1 MGVPKVRSGVLH
13 GLHVPSTGT
22 ESPVRKRIV
31 TFVPAGTVAFH
42 QRPVHSARPP
52 AAMGAD
58 TSRPWEL
65 GVVYA
70 SWSRG
75 RRVAFGSS
83 ELEKPFCPMMA
94 VVSLTCRTMSPSS
107 GTAEVHHAATGFV
120 TFHPYQPVTF
130 VIPAT
135 VATTAGSKSPPAPSH
150 GVIPSRL
157 FQVEPNSV
165 QPFVT
170 RCTLMSIGVPLIT
183 TL

>member
-1 MGVPKVRSGVLH
+1 MGVPKVGSAALQ
-13 GLHVPSTGT
+13 GLQEASTGT

-31 TFVPAGTVAFH
+31 TFVPTGTVAFH

-52 AAMGAD
+52 AAMGPD

-65 GVVYA
+65 GVVYV

-75 RRVAFGSS
+75 RRVVFASS

-94 VVSLTCRTMSPSS
+94 VVSLTCRTINPSF
-107 GTAEVHHAATGFV
+107 GIAEVHHASTRFV
-120 TFHPYQPVTF
+120 TFHPYQPVTL
-130 VIPAT
+130 VTPAT
-135 VATTAGSKSPPAPSH
+135 VATTAGSKSPPASSH

-165 QPFVT
+165 QLFVT
-170 RCTLMSIGVPLIT
+170 RCTLMSIGVSLIT
-183 TL
+183 RL

>member
-1 MGVPKVRSGVLH
+1 MGVPKVGSAALQVLQ
-13 GLHVPSTGT
+13 VASTGI

-65 GVVYA
+65 GVVYV

-75 RRVAFGSS
+75 QRVTFESS

-94 VVSLTCRTMSPSS
+94 VASLTFRTMSPLFGKGGVRPSS
-107 GTAEVHHAATGFV
+107 TRFV
-120 TFHPYQPVTF
+120 SF
-130 VIPAT
+130 
-135 VATTAGSKSPPAPSH
+135 
-150 GVIPSRL
+150 L
-157 FQVEPNSV
+157 
-165 QPFVT
+165 
-170 RCTLMSIGVPLIT
+170 
-183 TL
+183 